1 MQSQEHSFELPSCI
15 EQEVQFCSF
24 GSFFNCYS
32 SVLVVIP
39 CEFISLKHILLD
51 KFRLYY
57 ISECGSSIV
66 SFESAISNIL
76 ESVKSIRNPSCSS
89 EYRILKQL
97 TTSLIITFIF
107 QWQG

>member
-32 SVLVVIP
+32 SVPVVIP
-39 CEFISLKHILLD
+39 YEFISLKHILD

-57 ISECGSSIV
+57 ISECGSSIAL
-66 SFESAISNIL
+66 FESAIFWKVLKVSEIL
-76 ESVKSIRNPSCSS
+76 CVPP

-97 TTSLIITFIF
+97 TTSLTITFIF
-107 QWQG
+107 QWTG